1 MDFDRSTN
9 GNKIIII
16 IIINLALFKTEML
29 DGAKL

>member
-1 MDFDRSTN
+1 MDFDRSTH
-9 GNKIIII
+9 GNKII

>member
-1 MDFDRSTN
+1 MDFDRSTD
-9 GNKIIII
+9 GNKII